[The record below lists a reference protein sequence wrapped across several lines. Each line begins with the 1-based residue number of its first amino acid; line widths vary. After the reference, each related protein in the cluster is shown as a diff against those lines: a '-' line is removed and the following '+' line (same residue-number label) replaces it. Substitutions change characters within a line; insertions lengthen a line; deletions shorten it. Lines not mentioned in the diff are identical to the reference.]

1 MGRLLNIYIYLVD
14 GLSERLGALSQY
26 LVILTV
32 SVGFINVVLRYIG
45 QLLGRKLTSNAVIEL
60 QWYLYSLIF
69 FLGFAYILK
78 HNINVRVD
86 FWFGRW
92 SPQRKAW
99 VDLIGH
105 LLALIPFCLIALWVT
120 WGPVLTSWGLRPD
133 GSWGLWE
140 VSPDPDGLP
149 RAPIKSMILVAF
161 ATLLLQALAELIK
174 LTRQLRQ
181 PDALAQTPETSP
193 DPTPRRIE

>member
-1 MGRLLNIYIYLVD
+1 MGRLLNTYIHLVD

-26 LVILTV
+26 VVILTV
-32 SVGFINVVLRYIG
+32 SIGFLNVLLRYIG
-45 QLLGRKLTSNAVIEL
+45 EVLGRKLTSNAIIEL

-99 VDLIGH
+99 VDVVGH
-105 LLALIPFCLIALWVT
+105 LLALLPFCLIALWVA
-120 WGPVLTSWGLRPD
+120 WEPVLSSWGLRPD
-133 GSWGLWE
+133 GSWGTWE
-140 VSPDPDGLP
+140 VSPDPNGLP

-161 ATLLLQALAELIK
+161 GTLLLQALAELIK
-174 LTRQLRQ
+174 LIRRLRQ
-181 PDALAQTPETSP
+181 PEAAQPPDVPAESTPL
-193 DPTPRRIE
+193 RIE